1 MYIFSGYRT
10 AEGFEGYFMMKRMN
24 APFILIA
31 DPRIEGGAFYL
42 GSENY
47 EQAIR
52 KVIQNALDYLGFEQ
66 PINSFWI
73 INGIIWHF
81 ITLQN

>member
-1 MYIFSGYRT
+1 MYILVGIVLLRALKGT
-10 AEGFEGYFMMKRMN
+10 FMMKRMN

-47 EQAIR
+47 EQAIC
-52 KVIQNALDYLGFEQ
+52 KVIQNALDYLGFANNQ
-66 PINSFWI
+66 LIF
-73 INGIIWHF
+73 
-81 ITLQN
+81 

>member
-1 MYIFSGYRT
+1 
-10 AEGFEGYFMMKRMN
+10 MMKRMN

-42 GSENY
+42 GSKNY

-52 KVIQNALDYLGFEQ
+52 KVIQML
-66 PINSFWI
+66 WI
-73 INGIIWHF
+73 IWDLRTTN
-81 ITLQN
+81 

>member
-1 MYIFSGYRT
+1 
-10 AEGFEGYFMMKRMN
+10 MMKRMN

-52 KVIQNALDYLGFEQ
+52 KVIQNALDYLGFA
-66 PINSFWI
+66 N
-73 INGIIWHF
+73 NH
-81 ITLQN
+81 

>member
-1 MYIFSGYRT
+1 
-10 AEGFEGYFMMKRMN
+10 MMKRMN

-52 KVIQNALDYLGFEQ
+52 KVIQNALDYLGFANNQ
-66 PINSFWI
+66 LIFLDYQWDHLA
-73 INGIIWHF
+73 HF